1 MKRAVAV
8 ALAIVI
14 AAAGCGGGDDDQDE
28 GGLANP
34 ASVYCE
40 EQGGRVEIRND
51 ENGNQ
56 VGICVFPDG
65 REVDE
70 WAYYRGEAEPTAPD
84 G

>member
-1 MKRAVAV
+1 MKRALAV
-8 ALAIVI
+8 ALAIAI
-14 AAAGCGGGDDDQDE
+14 AATGCGGGDDDQDQ
-28 GGLANP
+28 GGIANP

-40 EQGGRVEIRND
+40 EQGGRVDIRSNA
-51 ENGNQ
+51 NGDQ

-70 WAYYRGEAEPTAPD
+70 WAHYRGEAEPTAPE